1 MADAVVVS
9 AGPLARIDRVRGVV
23 HAVYPGSVYIA
34 TTDGPLLVVHGPGYG
49 HTPTSLVVAGARRDE
64 WGAARGDVV
73 TGKLGYLRFGS
84 TLLDARQAR
93 VWQPRRAVHR
103 VAAASAETLRAI
115 VREIPGD
122 AMARLHSACRR
133 LVTVLAA
140 DDATAVRAGTRALVG
155 NGPGLTP
162 SGDDALVGLFAVLHR
177 VGPTERCSD
186 ALRLLAES
194 VDALLRRTTRSA
206 RITCSW
212 RSTAISASTSPTWST
227 RWARATASVP
237 DRWPACAPPAPPRA
251 RTRWSAW
258 SRACTSCA
266 NTCPPVGARKW
277 HDDPASHRRELVQ
290 GFGRADGDLVEAA
303 RAGRPRRRVG
313 RDGDADQPREPGR
326 RRPRAPA
333 SPPPSHRTWWSPSPA
348 PMPRATPR
356 WRWPRNC
363 SPSSSRATAAAWR
376 NSRHRACRWRSRG
389 IRR

>member
-9 AGPLARIDRVRGVV
+9 AGPLARIDGVRGVV

-49 HTPTSLVVAGARRDE
+49 HTPTSLVVAGARRDY
-64 WGAARGDVV
+64 WGAARGDVA
-73 TGKLGYLRFGS
+73 TGRLGYLRFGS

-133 LVTVLAA
+133 LVTALAA
-140 DDATAVRAGTRALVG
+140 DDAAAVSAGARALVG

-194 VDALLRRTTRSA
+194 VDALLRRTTP
-206 RITCSW
+206 
-212 RSTAISASTSPTWST
+212 ISAHYLQLAIDGHFGEHLTDLVDALGSGNGVGTGQVP
-227 RWARATASVP
+227 RVRATGATSGADALVGVVAGLHLL
-237 DRWPACAPPAPPRA
+237 REQLPA
-251 RTRWSAW
+251 
-258 SRACTSCA
+258 
-266 NTCPPVGARKW
+266 
-277 HDDPASHRRELVQ
+277 
-290 GFGRADGDLVEAA
+290 
-303 RAGRPRRRVG
+303 RRRT
-313 RDGDADQPREPGR
+313 E
-326 RRPRAPA
+326 
-333 SPPPSHRTWWSPSPA
+333 
-348 PMPRATPR
+348 
-356 WRWPRNC
+356 
-363 SPSSSRATAAAWR
+363 TA
-376 NSRHRACRWRSRG
+376 
-389 IRR
+389 